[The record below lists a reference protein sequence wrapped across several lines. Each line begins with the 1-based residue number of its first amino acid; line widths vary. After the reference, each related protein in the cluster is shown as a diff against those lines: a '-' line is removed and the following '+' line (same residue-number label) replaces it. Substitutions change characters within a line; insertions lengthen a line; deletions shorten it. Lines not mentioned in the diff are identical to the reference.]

1 MAGKTF
7 LEQREGRPVKQD
19 ALEESY
25 RAYRQDLYLYALS
38 LCRDPVLADELTAET
53 FYRALLSLEADASS
67 VRCWLL
73 RVCKNLFYDLLRRR
87 KRAGDRTVP
96 EEYPDPA
103 PGVLEQLI
111 RDERR
116 RLLYR
121 EILLLSP
128 GDRELLLLFY
138 FERCPVAEI
147 SRLTGKS
154 PGAVKTGL
162 TRARSRLK
170 KRLEE
175 EWA

>member
-1 MAGKTF
+1 M
-7 LEQREGRPVKQD
+7 KQD

-25 RAYRQDLYLYALS
+25 GAYRQDLYLYALS

-128 GDRELLLLFY
+128 G
-138 FERCPVAEI
+138 
-147 SRLTGKS
+147 TGSFCFFFILSGVRWRKF
-154 PGAVKTGL
+154 PG
-162 TRARSRLK
+162 
-170 KRLEE
+170 
-175 EWA
+175 